1 MSFYTD
7 CNESEVLETTPGDA
21 CPESLAQPVMAFI
34 QKRMDGSTPNQIDIT
49 AANEHTLLATYQG
62 LMTAVDDTKLKLIP
76 KFGAAEMP
84 DPEIRTQGSGNEVP
98 AGIPFNLGEGFSSF
112 EAILYGKRQDI
123 VKSLKKLTGDL
134 AVYLMD
140 HEGQMEAIT
149 DDIDN
154 PSYIR
159 PVPILNFVATSKKRG
174 TYDGVRT
181 NKIAWNHYPNWSDD
195 TFVFKLAFNPLQDL
209 S

>member
-1 MSFYTD
+1 MSLYTD

-21 CPESLAQPVMAFI
+21 CPETLAQPVMAFI
-34 QKRMDGSTPNQIDIT
+34 QKRMNGATLNQIDIT
-49 AANEHTLLATYQG
+49 AANEHTLLGTFQD
-62 LMTAVDDTKLKLIP
+62 LMTATDDTKLKLIP
-76 KFGAAEMP
+76 TFAGSEMP

-98 AGIPFNLGEGFSSF
+98 LGIPYNLGEGFSSF
-112 EAILYGKRQDI
+112 EAILHGKRQDI
-123 VKSLKKLTGDL
+123 IKSLKKLTGDL

-140 HEGQMEAIT
+140 SQGQMEAIT

-154 PSYIR
+154 PTYIR

-174 TYDGVRT
+174 TYDTIRA

-195 TFVFKLAFNPLQDL
+195 TFVFKLAFNPIQSL